1 MNGALTMLVI
11 NKDMTNTLNAQVTLT
26 NFVPWSA
33 ATIHSYG
40 IPQDQA
46 AENNAD
52 ASLQDIA
59 TANFTAPGTNFS
71 YAFPPLSLTLF
82 TFAPG
87 PSNLSVSSIQP
98 GQLALLLHGQA
109 GTPYVIQSS
118 PDLVSWTPVSTNI
131 LTASFLN
138 FDLPISAQ
146 TTNQFLRAVW
156 QP

>member
-1 MNGALTMLVI
+1 MRKSL
-11 NKDMTNTLNAQVTLT
+11 LT

-33 ATIHSYG
+33 STIHSYG

-59 TANFTAPGTNFS
+59 ASNFAAAGTNFS
-71 YAFPPLSLTLF
+71 YAFPALSLTLF

-87 PSNLSVSSIQP
+87 PSTLSVSSIQP
-98 GQLALLLHGQA
+98 GQLGLLLHGQP

-118 PDLVSWTPVSTNI
+118 PDLRSWTPVSTNT
-131 LTASFLN
+131 LTASFVNLN
-138 FDLPISAQ
+138 LSISAQ
-146 TTNQFLRAVW
+146 SSSQFFRAVW